1 MIMTGIDYA
10 FVLVCLVSLLAGV
23 LRGFIRE
30 AISLISWLVGLWVAW
45 HYSYVLNPYLGGVL
59 ATPGLREWVARIL
72 LLVGLV
78 LLGSAIGALVGYLV
92 QKAAGLAATDRVL
105 GLLFG
110 MIRALVMIGVFVMIG
125 RGLDL
130 DGESWWTNSRLMPY
144 AEHAANW
151 LERYA
156 EPELAPLLENAA
168 GVKRG

>member
-1 MIMTGIDYA
+1 MTGIDYA
-10 FVLVCLVSLLAGV
+10 FVLVMLASLLAGV

-30 AISLISWLVGLWVAW
+30 AISLVSWLVGLWVAW
-45 HYSYVLNPYLGGVL
+45 HYAYVLSPYLGGVL

-72 LLVGLV
+72 LLVGLL

-92 QKAAGLAATDRVL
+92 RTAAGLAATDRLL

-110 MIRALVMIGVFVMIG
+110 ACRALVVIGVFVMIG

-130 DGESWWTNSRLMPY
+130 QQEPWWTGSRLMPY

-156 EPELAPLLENAA
+156 EPELEPLLEDAA
-168 GVKRG
+168 GMIRG